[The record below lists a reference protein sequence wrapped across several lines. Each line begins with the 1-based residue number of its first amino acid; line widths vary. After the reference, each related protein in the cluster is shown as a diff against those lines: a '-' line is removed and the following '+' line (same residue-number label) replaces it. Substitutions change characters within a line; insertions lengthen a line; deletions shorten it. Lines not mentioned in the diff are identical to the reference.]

1 MAYSMMGRRM
11 RPRTEL
17 TEKEVRKIKFQ
28 HLPPTD
34 EGGDA
39 WSVKRCAEVYN
50 VCQETIRRIGRGE
63 TWAWITPD
71 AIDLAFAQP
80 APEMTPEAR
89 AAFERMQASLG
100 MASNSEGALEE
111 EAPKLEQRKSD
122 ALFEQAMQSIMPKPK
137 EGA

>member
-80 APEMTPEAR
+80 APEMTSEAR
-89 AAFERMQASLG
+89 AAFERMRASLG
-100 MASNSEGALEE
+100 MGEEQKE
-111 EAPKLEQRKSD
+111 EAPKPEPRKSD
-122 ALFEQAMQSIMPKPK
+122 VLFEEAMRSMKPK